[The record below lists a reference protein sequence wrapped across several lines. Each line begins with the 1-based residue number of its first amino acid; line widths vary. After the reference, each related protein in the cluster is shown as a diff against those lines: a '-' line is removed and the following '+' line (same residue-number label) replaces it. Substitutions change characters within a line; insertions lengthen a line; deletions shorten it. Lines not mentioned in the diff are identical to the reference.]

1 MSAQRDS
8 MMSTSSPHAQ
18 QQLAAPA
25 VRSIIFGLMLAMFLA
40 ALDQTIVATALPTIG
55 RELGDAEDLSWAI
68 TAYLLASTTVT
79 PLYGKLADVYGRRLT
94 LMTAIGIFTVGSVA
108 CALAPT
114 MTLLAV
120 ARALQGLGGG
130 GLIAT
135 SQTIIADLIPPRERS
150 KVQGYFATVFA
161 SSSVIGPVM
170 GGVLAEHLHWSFIFW
185 INLPLGALA
194 WWMTGSSLRSLP
206 RHDRPHRIDVLGA
219 ILMICASVPLLLA
232 LAWGGIRFPWGS
244 PILLWLFGISAVSWL
259 LFTLRML
266 TAPEP
271 FLPVSIVADKVVGPA
286 VMTGFCA
293 AGILIA
299 LTIYIPIYL
308 QVGLDTSA
316 SSSGLALTPLAG
328 GVVLGS
334 FISASFMSRIERYK
348 TPPLISLS
356 IAIVALAVL
365 AVFPLNFPMG
375 VIIALIGVT
384 GFGLGTVFS
393 LTTVCIQNAV
403 VPHQTGIATA
413 AMNFFRSLGSSI
425 FVAAFGAIVLGGLGL
440 GGGHQISLD
449 SAVFDVAR
457 EAGQLNTPF
466 RWLFVASALVLVAA
480 LGCLYA
486 MEERPLRTRQAN
498 PAPVVEA

>member
-1 MSAQRDS
+1 MFSNRDP
-8 MMSTSSPHAQ
+8 MTSTSSLNPE
-18 QQLAAPA
+18 QQLAAPT

-79 PLYGKLADVYGRRLT
+79 PLYGKVADVYGRRIT
-94 LMTAIGIFTVGSVA
+94 LMTAVGIFTVGSIA

-114 MTLLAV
+114 MTFLAL

-161 SSSVIGPVM
+161 SASVVGPVM
-170 GGVLAEHLHWSFIFW
+170 GGVLAEHFHWTLIFW
-185 INLPLGALA
+185 INLPLGAAA

-206 RHDRPHRIDVLGA
+206 RHDRPHRIDWLGA

-232 LAWGGIRFPWGS
+232 LAWGGVRYPWGS
-244 PILLWLFGISAVSWL
+244 PIELWLFVVSAVGWA
-259 LFTLRML
+259 LFTLRMIL
-266 TAPEP
+266 AFEP
-271 FLPVSIVADKVVGPA
+271 FLPVSIVLDRVVGPA

-308 QVGLDTSA
+308 QVGLDASA
-316 SSSGLALTPLAG
+316 SGSGLALVPLAG

-334 FISASFMSRIERYK
+334 WVSANVMSRIEHYK

-356 IAIVALAVL
+356 IAVLAIAVL
-365 AVFPLNFPMG
+365 AAFPLSLPLG
-375 VIIALIGVT
+375 LIIALIGIA

-413 AMNFFRSLGSSI
+413 AMNFFRSLGSAI

-440 GGGHQISLD
+440 GRGHQISLD
-449 SAVFDVAR
+449 STVFAVAR
-457 EAGQLNTPF
+457 EAGRLNAPF
-466 RWLFVASALVLVAA
+466 HWLFIASALVLIAA

-486 MEERPLRTRQAN
+486 MEERPLRTRHADS
-498 PAPVVEA
+498 PDGKA

>member
-1 MSAQRDS
+1 MT
-8 MMSTSSPHAQ
+8 STSSVTPE
-18 QQLAAPA
+18 QLAAPA

-55 RELGDAEDLSWAI
+55 RELGNPEDLSWAI
-68 TAYLLASTTVT
+68 SAYLLASTAVT
-79 PLYGKLADVYGRRLT
+79 PLYGKLADVYGRRVT

-114 MTLLAV
+114 MTMLSL

-150 KVQGYFATVFA
+150 KIQGYFATVFA
-161 SSSVIGPVM
+161 SSSVIGPVA

-185 INLPLGALA
+185 INLPLGAVA
-194 WWMTGSSLRSLP
+194 WWMTSSSLRQLP
-206 RHDRPHRIDVLGA
+206 RHDRPHRLDVLGA
-219 ILMICASVPLLLA
+219 ILMVAASVPLLLG
-232 LAWGGIRFPWGS
+232 LAWGGVHFPWNS
-244 PILLWLFGISAVSWL
+244 QIILWLFVVSVIAWG

-266 TAPEP
+266 TAGEP
-271 FLPVSIVADKVVGPA
+271 FLPVSVVVDKVVGPA

-293 AGILIA
+293 SGILIS
-299 LTIYIPIYL
+299 LTVYIPIYL
-308 QVGLDTSA
+308 QVGLDTTASA
-316 SSSGLALTPLAG
+316 SGLALMPLAS

-334 FISASFMSRIERYK
+334 WVSAHVMARIQHYK
-348 TPPLISLS
+348 RPPFVSLS
-356 IAIVALAVL
+356 VALVATAVL
-365 AVFPLNFPMG
+365 AAFPLTLPLG
-375 VIIALIGVT
+375 VIIALIGVI

-403 VPHQTGIATA
+403 EMHQMGIATA
-413 AMNFFRSLGSSI
+413 AMNFFRSLGSAI

-440 GGGHQISLD
+440 NGDNQISLD
-449 SAVFDVAR
+449 SAVFDIAR
-457 EAGQLNTPF
+457 EAGQINAPF
-466 RWLFVASALVLVAA
+466 RWLFAASGLVLIVA

-486 MEERPLRTRQAN
+486 MEERPLRTKNTRST
-498 PAPVVEA
+498 PVAEA